1 MAKKPYIAQ
10 EEISKI
16 SNRIKQ
22 LRIDSGYTSY
32 ETFAFD
38 KDLDRKQY
46 WRMENG
52 QNVTIKSLVKILNC
66 HNITW
71 NEFFKSFD
79 E

>member
-79 E
+79 D